1 MATYQNI
8 SGDYNITTTAG
19 NVNVTGNVV
28 SSGYVQAGYYVGDGQ
43 FLTNVTANVGAA
55 SILQNGTS
63 NVSIPSLSGP
73 VAVGVGG
80 VGNIV
85 VFSGTAANI
94 TLTTISNSNSTGALQ
109 VSGGVGVR
117 GNVYADALYANNA
130 PVLSGNSIINGGSY

>member
-28 SSGYVQAGYYVGDGQ
+28 STGYVQASYYVGDGQ
-43 FLTNVTANVGAA
+43 FLTNVTANIGAA

-63 NVSIPSLSGP
+63 NVSIPTLNGP
-73 VAVGVGG
+73 VTVGVGG

-85 VFSGTAANI
+85 VFSGTTANV
-94 TLTTISNSNSTGALQ
+94 TLTTASNSNSTGALQ

-117 GNVYADALYANNA
+117 GNVYADALYANNT
-130 PVLSGNSIINGGSY
+130 PVLNGNSVINGGTY